1 MLAKNLSFYLVK
13 QSWLLSGKLFFS
25 LSKTVA
31 CLRTLFLDDFS
42 ALTAPSALFKMTFL
56 IPLLLIHFTY
66 RKFCVTAVFFANHFF

>member
-13 QSWLLSGKLFFS
+13 QSWLSGKFFS

>member
-13 QSWLLSGKLFFS
+13 QSWLGKFFS

-56 IPLLLIHFTY
+56 IPLMLIHFTY